1 MIWQFFSWLGV
12 SSLFF
17 FWLVVGRKIQVL
29 LNPLFATLLLSPQQ
43 TAQRGS
49 LGIRERESCRAG
61 RESILDKLTMSWKS
75 SCWLWTI
82 NRVQSW
88 WFQISADIT
97 ALFQKKT
104 FKFMSHTNQASN
116 YFWNH
121 KSKKLHSTLYEL
133 ILQFVCTVFEI
144 EFKNTLKTVLF
155 FSCFWLQSQRL
166 SSHSFLCWNPG
177 SGLGFFFLCSV
188 SNRKRNLFP
197 RWQT

>member
-17 FWLVVGRKIQVL
+17 FWFVVGRKIQVL
-29 LNPLFATLLLSPQQ
+29 LNPLSATLLLSQQ
-43 TAQRGS
+43 QRAQRGS
-49 LGIRERESCRAG
+49 SGIRDRQSCRAG

-82 NRVQSW
+82 NRVEERR
-88 WFQISADIT
+88 FQISADIT

-104 FKFMSHTNQASN
+104 FKFMSHINQANN

-121 KSKKLHSTLYEL
+121 KSKNLHSTLYEL

-155 FSCFWLQSQRL
+155 FL
-166 SSHSFLCWNPG
+166 FLTAKSKDIITHFSLLE
-177 SGLGFFFLCSV
+177 SGKWTGFLFLCSV